1 MHNLVVC
8 NYSVVTDNL
17 TLDRQVCFALYSASR
32 AMTAKYR
39 SMLDSLGV
47 TYPQYLV
54 LLVLWERDG
63 RGVREIC
70 DALDLDT
77 GTLSPLLKR
86 LETLGLVERRRS
98 SADERRVGIHLTE
111 KGAALRAAAEGIPAE
126 LADSTGMEIDEL
138 VALRDTLSRLTESL
152 HSFTTPTGEK

>member
-1 MHNLVVC
+1 MPSATL
-8 NYSVVTDNL
+8 STDDML
-17 TLDRQVCFALYSASR
+17 KLDNQLCFAVYSASL
-32 AMTAKYR
+32 AMTRLYKP
-39 SMLDSLGV
+39 LLEKLGL

-54 LLVLWERDG
+54 LLVLWEQDG

-86 LETLGLVERRRS
+86 LDALGLVERRRS

-111 KGAALRAAAEGIPAE
+111 KGASLRAAAEGIPTE
-126 LADSTGMEIDEL
+126 LARSTGMAVDEL

-152 HSFTTPTGEK
+152 HSFETPTGEK

>member
-1 MHNLVVC
+1 MLRPVLGFPGHDGEIPVDARLVGSDLPAVPRA
-8 NYSVVTDNL
+8 VG
-17 TLDRQVCFALYSASR
+17 ALG
-32 AMTAKYR
+32 T
-39 SMLDSLGV
+39 
-47 TYPQYLV
+47 
-54 LLVLWERDG
+54 DG